1 MILPS
6 RPLGVVAS
14 TQTIMLK
21 NAIALAPDF
30 TPDAVNWNSVD
41 YDGIMGMCFVSS
53 KQITGINQPIVL
65 QLTYSLNC
73 GGARQTGE
81 IWYKISANGS
91 NDDQYIDEGVVVSS
105 FTKITPNGTL
115 TVNNN
120 DYVEFTVRPS
130 ANYAGCM
137 IPSTITV
144 INTSDSN
151 TTLDTFSA
159 SGSG

>member
-21 NAIALAPDF
+21 KVLAAADV
-30 TPDAVNWNSVD
+30 TPDAVNWSSVD
-41 YDGIMGMCFVSS
+41 YDGMMGMCFVSS

-65 QLTYSLNC
+65 RLTYDLNC
-73 GGARQTGE
+73 GGKIQTGE

-130 ANYAGCM
+130 LNYGGCM
-137 IPSTITV
+137 IASTVTV
-144 INTSDSN
+144 TNTSDSN
-151 TTLDTFSA
+151 TILDTFSA
-159 SGSG
+159 SGFG